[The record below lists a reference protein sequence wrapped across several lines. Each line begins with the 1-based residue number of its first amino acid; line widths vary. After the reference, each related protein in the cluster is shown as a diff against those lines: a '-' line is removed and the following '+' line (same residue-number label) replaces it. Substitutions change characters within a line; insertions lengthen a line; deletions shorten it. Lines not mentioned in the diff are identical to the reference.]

1 MVIEVLGSRVI
12 GPFFGVS
19 LFIWTSLIAVTMIA
33 LALGYAFGGVLS
45 DRRGTPEALYAIIFI
60 AGLLVLG
67 IPFAKA
73 SILKLCVPM
82 GLRLGTFVSSSL
94 LFGPPLFLLGCVS
107 PYLIKIAAKEMDNL
121 GRTVGGFYALS
132 TIGSV
137 AGTSLTGFV
146 LIAYL
151 GVDQIF
157 QLVGVLLIG
166 ISVGYFVIFRRFYA
180 ALTVLVLVFFVV
192 PSKSETSLVKIMEDG
207 TQASL
212 VASHDSHYGSLKV
225 VDYKF
230 EQAHIRELIIDG
242 LVQGGI
248 DMVSGLSFYEYS
260 YFLEQLPYA
269 LNPQG
274 KNCLV
279 IGLGAGVIPRWYEAQ
294 GIKTDVVD
302 IDESVV
308 DFAREHFNFKLQGDV
323 YIQDA
328 RYFLRTQ
335 QKTYDYVVLD
345 VFTGDTTPAHLLSL
359 EALQLVADKLT
370 HNGVLGINLAGSVG
384 REPYMTASV
393 VKTLK
398 QVFDQVEVYPTFDPE
413 KGDGSGNLVIVAY
426 TGQQRTLDLR
436 KAQTAKVHPMVQEIY
451 FSRLNQQFRFPES
464 TEAIILTDNYNPV
477 DFYDAWLRESV
488 RQKIIQGTDWDILMH
503 SS

>member
-1 MVIEVLGSRVI
+1 MVVEVLGSRVI

-33 LALGYAFGGVLS
+33 LSLGYAVGGVLA
-45 DRRGTPEALYAIIFI
+45 DRHGTPEALYSIILI
-60 AGLLVLG
+60 AGILVLG

-73 SILKLCVPM
+73 SVLELCVPL
-82 GLRLGTFVSSSL
+82 GLRLGSFLSSSL

-107 PYLIKIAAKEMDNL
+107 PYLIKIAAREMNNL

-137 AGTSLTGFV
+137 VGTALTGFV

-151 GVDQIF
+151 GVDRIF
-157 QLVGVLLIG
+157 HLVGVLLIML
-166 ISVGYFVIFRRFYA
+166 SLGYFLFFRKLYWA
-180 ALTVLVLVFFVV
+180 APALLSVFILL
-192 PSKSETSLVKIMEDG
+192 PGDKPQQLVKIMDDG

-212 VASHDSHYGSLKV
+212 VASHDSHYGNLKV
-225 VDYKF
+225 VDYRF
-230 EQAHIRELIIDG
+230 EEKHIRELIIDG
-242 LVQGGI
+242 LVQGGL
-248 DMVSGLSFYEYS
+248 DMVNGLSIYEYS
-260 YFLEQLPYA
+260 YFLEQLPVA

-279 IGLGAGVIPRWYEAQ
+279 IGLGAGVVPRWYESQ
-294 GIKTDVVD
+294 GIITDVVD

-308 DFAREHFNFKLQGDV
+308 EFAQTYFNFTLQGDV
-323 YIQDA
+323 HIQDA
-328 RYFLRTQ
+328 RYFLRTHQ
-335 QKTYDYVVLD
+335 QTYDYVVLD
-345 VFTGDTTPAHLLSL
+345 VFNGDTTPAHLLSL
-359 EALQLVADKLT
+359 EALQLVAEKLSG
-370 HNGVLGINLAGSVG
+370 NGVLGINLAGSVG

-393 VKTLK
+393 VKTLQ
-398 QVFDQVEVYPTFDPE
+398 QVFDQVEIYPTFDVTE
-413 KGDGSGNLVIVAY
+413 GDGSGNLVIIAYFGNTRVA
-426 TGQQRTLDLR
+426 DFS
-436 KAQTAKVHPMVQEIY
+436 KAQVAKVHPTVQKIY
-451 FSRLNQQFRFPES
+451 FSLLNKQFRFPKS

-488 RQKIIQGTDWDILMH
+488 RQNIIQGTDWDILMH